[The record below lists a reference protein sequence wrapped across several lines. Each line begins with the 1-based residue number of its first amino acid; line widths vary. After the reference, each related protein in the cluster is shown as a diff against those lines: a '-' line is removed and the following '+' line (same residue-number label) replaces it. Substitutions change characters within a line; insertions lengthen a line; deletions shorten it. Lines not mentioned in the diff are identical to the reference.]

1 MDNVVITVSNPLL
14 YLKFVKRVGFKLF
27 SSHTHTHTHTHTRTH
42 KVSCKGMLT
51 A

>member
-14 YLKFVKRVGFKLF
+14 YLKFTKRVD
-27 SSHTHTHTHTHTRTH
+27 HTHTHTHTHTITH
-42 KVSCKGMLT
+42 KVSCKRMLT